1 MPLTQFVFFHSLSGQ
16 SKIRRGVRST
26 LPALGLGG
34 FVFWGGL
41 NSAWFSLYCDS
52 AWEPDYRIIIQIPQT
67 FLFKVRKTS

>member
-41 NSAWFSLYCDS
+41 TVPGSHFSVTVLGN
-52 AWEPDYRIIIQIPQT
+52 RIIELLSKYPKH
-67 FLFKVRKTS
+67 FYLR